1 MAAGLNRP
9 AKTNQMLNFPKL
21 RFLALFLLLLG
32 LPGCGSTPAERSKTL
47 VTEANTLMRR
57 DTEIAEQ
64 WSREFSHVFT
74 PENRAQFPS
83 NRDWLISR
91 SEKIIALLDE
101 SARLGNEAAT
111 KFEEASRLMGKDQ
124 DKKGMALI
132 AAAMRK
138 DVEIGQLFKALAQL
152 ASDRTINDARSFN
165 QKFDHL
171 TSLYQQKRKETDE
184 QLAEGKRLLRW

>member
-1 MAAGLNRP
+1 
-9 AKTNQMLNFPKL
+9 MLNFTKL
-21 RFLALFLLLLG
+21 RFLALFLVLLG

-47 VTEANTLMRR
+47 VAEATTLMRR

-64 WSREFSHVFT
+64 WSREFRQVFT

-101 SARLGNEAAT
+101 SARVGNEAAA
-111 KFEEASRLMGKDQ
+111 KFEEASRLVGKDQ

-138 DVEIGQLFKALAQL
+138 DVEIGQLFKAIAQL
-152 ASDRTINDARSFN
+152 ASDRTINDAKSFN
-165 QKFDHL
+165 QRLDQL
-171 TSLYQQKRKETDE
+171 ASLYQQKRKENDE

>member
-1 MAAGLNRP
+1 MNLR
-9 AKTNQMLNFPKL
+9 AKTIRILNFTKL
-21 RFLALFLLLLG
+21 RFLALFLVLLG
-32 LPGCGSTPAERSKTL
+32 LPGCGSTPAEQSKTL
-47 VTEANTLMRR
+47 VAEATTLMRR
-57 DTEIAEQ
+57 DTEIADQ
-64 WSREFSHVFT
+64 WSREFRDVFT

-101 SARLGNEAAT
+101 SARVGNEAAA

-152 ASDRTINDARSFN
+152 ASDRTITDAKSFN
-165 QKFDHL
+165 QKFDDL
-171 TSLYQQKRKETDE
+171 ASLYQQKRKENDE